1 MPPRPPAISGPI
13 SLKALLPT
21 LLAAAWGCSSASST
35 REGSVG
41 TRGGAGGS
49 GAGGA
54 GVQDAGVDAT
64 GTAGTGGV
72 TGMGGLPGTGGRAPG
87 TGGAAS
93 TGGSS
98 GSGGATPFKASYF
111 IGADIS
117 RVETDAAGTLYT
129 DNDGSQKEFL
139 ALLKGHGFNYIRVRT
154 FVDPRAA
161 DGNSP
166 TTGFYDIPHTVAF
179 GKRIKDAGM
188 GFLLDF
194 HYSDNWADPGKQC
207 VPVAWQ
213 GATTID
219 ALATLLRD
227 YTADAIRQL
236 IAGGARPDMVQIG
249 NEITPGM
256 LIHRCDAGGI
266 PIANMNNPV
275 TGALSNW
282 NNLGTLLKAGGQAIR
297 AIDPAIQIVIHLD
310 RGGDLNS
317 SRAFIQNAIVQQV
330 PFDVFGESTY
340 ALYQGP
346 PSGWM
351 NTFAQLAAAFPTLK
365 FIAAEYGPEERAIN
379 DILFN
384 LKNSGGQN
392 VGLGTF
398 YWEATH
404 SGADN
409 AGHLLF
415 SNRVAQPDLLLY
427 DSMKTDY
434 AGRL

>member
-1 MPPRPPAISGPI
+1 MRLRTLPI
-13 SLKALLPT
+13 LFV
-21 LLAAAWGCSSASST
+21 AAAWGCTSTPSAPD
-35 REGSVG
+35 GSGGALAGV
-41 TRGGAGGS
+41 GGAGTQ

-54 GVQDAGVDAT
+54 GARGAGGAGEVGDAGT
-64 GTAGTGGV
+64 GTTAGVGGV
-72 TGMGGLPGTGGRAPG
+72 TGAGGRATTGAGG
-87 TGGAAS
+87 TAS
-93 TGGSS
+93 GGGS
-98 GSGGATPFKASYF
+98 GGVGGATPFKAGYF

-117 RVETDAAGTLYT
+117 RVQTDAPGTLYT
-129 DNDGSQKEFL
+129 DNDGTQKDFL

-161 DGNSP
+161 DGNSK

-213 GATTID
+213 GATTIG
-219 ALATLLRD
+219 ALATLLHD
-227 YTADAIRQL
+227 YTADAIHQL

-266 PIANMNNPV
+266 PIANMNNPI
-275 TGALSNW
+275 TGAVSNW
-282 NNLGTLLKAGGQAIR
+282 SNLGALLKAGGQAIR
-297 AIDPAIQIVIHLD
+297 DIDPAIQIVIHLD
-310 RGGDLNS
+310 KGGDFNT
-317 SRAFIQNAIVQQV
+317 SRAFIQNAMAQQV

-346 PSGWM
+346 PAGWM
-351 NTFAQLAAAFPTLK
+351 STFTQLAAAFPTLK
-365 FIAAEYGPEERAIN
+365 LISAEYGPEERAIN
-379 DILFN
+379 DILFG
-384 LKNSGGQN
+384 LKNGAGDS

-427 DSMKTDY
+427 DSMKTAY
-434 AGRL
+434 ASRL